1 METLS
6 LVFVF
11 VLYIW
16 VRLLLGHH
24 LTPTIKDR
32 RRYAVG
38 IKLVDDHQHE
48 EGLKYFNRI
57 LSHRQDS
64 GVAWAYR
71 SICHLYKE
79 NFYQALADSNKALDI
94 DYTLRECYLVK
105 GKAFLALEDYEQAH
119 TEFSKAVWHYREK
132 NPETF
137 RYRALAHYY
146 LNQISEAE
154 QDLKRAQNLGDEEAN
169 LLLLQIRKTS
179 NVDK

>member
-32 RRYAVG
+32 RKYAPG
-38 IKLVDDHQHE
+38 IKLVDEQQYE

-57 LSHRQDS
+57 LSHRHDS
-64 GVAWAYR
+64 GVVWAYR
-71 SICHLYKE
+71 SICQLEEGNH
-79 NFYQALADSNKALDI
+79 YQALADANKALDI

-105 GKAFLALEDYEQAH
+105 GKAFLALEDYEQAQ

-132 NPETF
+132 NSETF
-137 RYRALAHYY
+137 RLRALAHYY
-146 LNQISEAE
+146 QDKISEAE
-154 QDLKRAQNLGDEEAN
+154 YDLKRAQKLGDEEAN